1 MPAREG
7 FGALGGS
14 ARRSLGRPKRGT
26 LFKDKKPWKML
37 DKMERCGD
45 FDGISPGKWGFID
58 RKMVVYRIYSP
69 FYLEKIW
76 GLLIKNGTESNRFF
90 R

>member
-14 ARRSLGRPKRGT
+14 ARRSLGRPNIGARYARCSRIFT
-26 LFKDKKPWKML
+26 WKML

-45 FDGISPGKWGFID
+45 FDGISPGKLWFID

-69 FYLEKIW
+69 FYLEQI
-76 GLLIKNGTESNRFF
+76 
-90 R
+90 

>member
-1 MPAREG
+1 LEEAPEEALEG
-7 FGALGGS
+7 
-14 ARRSLGRPKRGT
+14 ARRARCSRMFT
-26 LFKDKKPWKML
+26 WKML
-37 DKMERCGD
+37 DKMARCGD
-45 FDGISPGKWGFID
+45 FDGISPGKLWFID